1 LTFAETKR
9 ENISARWKMEEKGE
23 QNRRVLIVEDDEERC
38 AWFRER
44 LRGLELDVTCDVPT
58 AVAWLAERDYEAIL
72 LDHDLAEEHY
82 FSDARD
88 DERTGYAVAR
98 WLADNPTSQRDAL
111 IIIHS
116 LNYEG
121 SRRMLALLRD
131 SGRDAEH
138 IPFHYL
144 QVGLRM

>member
-1 LTFAETKR
+1 MTK
-9 ENISARWKMEEKGE
+9 EKDTAA
-23 QNRRVLIVEDDEERC
+23 RVLIVEDDEMRC
-38 AWFRER
+38 TWFRER
-44 LRGLELDVTCDVPT
+44 LRGLRLDVTCDVRT
-58 AVAWLAERDYEAIL
+58 AIGWLAERDYEAVL

-82 FSDARD
+82 FSDRRD

-121 SRRMLALLRD
+121 AHRMLAVLRD
-131 SGRDAEH
+131 AGRDAEH
-138 IPFHYL
+138 VPFHLL
-144 QVGLRM
+144 QSGLRI